1 MTAPDD
7 HNDDIAL
14 VGEYALHLLDADSR
28 AAVEARLREDP
39 DLRALLRD
47 WDDRLVRL
55 SDEIAEVPPPA
66 RVQAAIEARLFGP
79 EAATERGAPARVW
92 AWLFGRRGALFG
104 AAALLAVAL
113 FVAPMAMRAPQGPMM
128 TAEIAAQD
136 RALVVEARFD
146 PATGAIDLTRTTGT
160 AATGRVFELWLIA
173 DGADAP
179 VSLGV
184 LPDTDVAMIRV
195 PQGLREQMQG
205 ATLAISD
212 EPTGGSPTGAP
223 TGAVLAAG
231 TVVAS

>member
-1 MTAPDD
+1 
-7 HNDDIAL
+7 
-14 VGEYALHLLDADSR
+14 
-28 AAVEARLREDP
+28 
-39 DLRALLRD
+39 
-47 WDDRLVRL
+47 
-55 SDEIAEVPPPA
+55 
-66 RVQAAIEARLFGP
+66 
-79 EAATERGAPARVW
+79 
-92 AWLFGRRGALFG
+92 
-104 AAALLAVAL
+104 
-113 FVAPMAMRAPQGPMM
+113 M

-212 EPTGGSPTGAP
+212 EPTGGSPPRAPP

-231 TVVAS
+231 DGCGVLNRWCGRRKTARRQYK